1 MHGIIATAPQRDK
14 CEFGEFHMVSTAVT
28 ISSANLISSYGIV
41 GWCPVIIGVLVMP
54 VRQMIPLGVT
64 VKITLY
70 DDATLFE
77 DCCND
82 WCELLANSDADEI
95 FLTCEWQATW
105 WEAYHPGDLWILV
118 IEDEESGQW
127 HGVAPWF
134 IGHDEDGRR
143 VVRTIGCV
151 DVTDYLDI
159 IVRRGHEE
167 TVYRALLG
175 RLVEHAN
182 LYDEVHL
189 CNVPEQSATLRRLP
203 ELAPEYHLR
212 AETSV
217 LDVCPIVRLPDS
229 FAEYIAQLDKK
240 NRHEVRRKLRRAA
253 EASDWYVVG
262 PEHDL
267 AEELEHFMALM
278 AASTSEKAEF
288 LADPANRRFF
298 ELIVPKMADRGWLYL
313 AFLTANGSRI
323 AGYLN
328 FEYNNR
334 VLVYNSGHDP
344 NDYGHL
350 SPGIVLL
357 ARLIEHAIERGRT
370 EFDFLRGN
378 EAYKYD
384 MGGQDTTVHQVRLLP
399 VSGGA

>member
-1 MHGIIATAPQRDK
+1 MAWQTTP
-14 CEFGEFHMVSTAVT
+14 
-28 ISSANLISSYGIV
+28 
-41 GWCPVIIGVLVMP
+41 P
-54 VRQMIPLGVT
+54 GVT
-64 VKITLY
+64 VKISLY
-70 DDATLFE
+70 DDAALFE
-77 DCCND
+77 DCCSD
-82 WCELLANSDADEI
+82 WCDLLANSDADEI

-105 WEAYHPGDLWILV
+105 WEAYHPGDLWVLV
-118 IEDEESGQW
+118 IEDDDSGQW
-127 HGVAPWF
+127 HGVAPCF
-134 IGHDEDGRR
+134 IGRDDDGRR

-167 TVYRALLG
+167 AVFRALLHW
-175 RLVEHAN
+175 LSEHAD
-182 LYDEVHL
+182 LFDEVRL
-189 CNVPEQSATLRRLP
+189 CNVPQQSATLRRLP
-203 ELAPEYHLR
+203 ELAPEYRLQ

-217 LDVCPIVRLPDS
+217 LDVCPIVQLPDS
-229 FAEYIAQLDKK
+229 FAEYVTQLDKK

-262 PEHDL
+262 PEHNL
-267 AEELEHFMALM
+267 EEELEHFMVLM
-278 AASTSEKAEF
+278 AASTPDKADF
-288 LADPANRRFF
+288 LADTANRHFF

-313 AFLTANGSRI
+313 AFLTANGTRI
-323 AGYLN
+323 AAYLN

-334 VLVYNSGHDP
+334 VLVYNSGHNPD
-344 NDYGHL
+344 DFGHL

-357 ARLIEHAIERGRT
+357 ARTIEHAIERGRT

-399 VSGGA
+399 ASGGA